1 MSQQSF
7 RALGV
12 SAEVDQVLA
21 ARNITSPF
29 RIQSLV
35 LADALAGSDVLAKSP
50 TGSGKTLA
58 FALPIVER
66 TKPGDSPAALVLV
79 PTRELALQV
88 TAEIALVAAPKRL
101 RVATVYGGA
110 PLGAQAKRA
119 AAAHVVVATPGRL
132 QDLLDR
138 RMISL
143 DRVQILVLDEADRM
157 LDMGFKPQVE
167 KILRRMPRERQ
178 TMLFSATLDGEVLEL
193 AREYTQNAAR
203 FEAELPKEREQG
215 EVDHKFVSVTADAKV
230 EALVQELERERD
242 LALVFVRTK
251 RGAERL
257 VQKLKRHEVK
267 AAALHGDMT
276 QGARE
281 RALARFR
288 SGSVTTLVATD
299 VAARGL
305 DLDNITHVINFDP
318 PEDDTAYVHRVGRT
332 GRAGRSGSGVTFV
345 LPEQQG
351 DVSRV
356 ARMLGHTQ
364 QFEREGMKVAPART
378 RLHEPPRTPLA
389 LVSVRSRARRA
400 ARRGRAASLIHREA
414 AVLGAS
420 ATRPAAGR
428 GRARRRCRPGRAGRS
443 PR

>member
-1 MSQQSF
+1 VSQQSF
-7 RALGV
+7 CALGV
-12 SAEVDQVLA
+12 SAEVEQALA
-21 ARNITSPF
+21 ARDITSPF
-29 RIQSLV
+29 KIQTLV
-35 LADALAGSDVLAKSP
+35 LADALAGADVLAKAP

-66 TKPGDSPAALVLV
+66 TKPGNQPAALVLV

-88 TAEIALVAAPKRL
+88 ADEIAAVAGPKRL

-119 AAAHVVVATPGRL
+119 RTANVVVATPGRL

-143 DRVQILVLDEADRM
+143 DRVQILILDEADRM

-193 AREYTQNAAR
+193 AREYTHNAAR
-203 FEAELPKEREQG
+203 FEAELPQGREQG
-215 EVDHKFVSVTADAKV
+215 EVEHKFVSVTADAKV
-230 EALVQELERERD
+230 EALVRELERDRD

-257 VQKLKRHEVK
+257 VQKLKRHDVK

-288 SGSVTTLVATD
+288 SGDVTTLVATD

-318 PEDDTAYVHRVGRT
+318 PADGTSYVHRVGRT
-332 GRAGRSGSGVTFV
+332 GRAGRSGSGVTLV

-351 DVSRV
+351 EVSRV
-356 ARMLGHTQ
+356 ARLLGHTQ
-364 QFEREGMKVAPART
+364 QFEREGMRVAPAR
-378 RLHEPPRTPLA
+378 RGYP
-389 LVSVRSRARRA
+389 S
-400 ARRGRAASLIHREA
+400 RRGR
-414 AVLGAS
+414 
-420 ATRPAAGR
+420 
-428 GRARRRCRPGRAGRS
+428 RS
-443 PR
+443 RW